1 VTTAYYVLPELRK
14 SVHAGGGYLQAD
26 SKGRFA
32 VTAGSADEAA
42 LIADGAVPIN
52 GGGQILGDALASAGS
67 GATAGAVG
75 EYFEKKVLVGA
86 AIALTTATPAQI
98 AALAL
103 PAGDFD
109 VSGFLGFVAAA
120 TTNITLLQGGS
131 SATSASIDSGANF
144 TARAAA
150 AGLVIGANST
160 ETPLPTVRYSSQSP
174 QTIYLNANAVFT
186 LAALTAYG
194 TLRARRAG

>member
-1 VTTAYYVLPELRK
+1 MTTAYYVLPELRK

-42 LIADGAVPIN
+42 LIRDGAIPIN
-52 GGGQILGDALASAGS
+52 GAGQILGDALASAGS
-67 GATAGAVG
+67 GATPGAVG
-75 EYFEKKVLVGA
+75 EYFEVKVALADAV
-86 AIALTTATPAQI
+86 ALTTATPLQL

-109 VSGFLGFVAAA
+109 VTGFVGFVPAA
-120 TTNITLLQGGS
+120 TTNITLLQGGA
-131 SATSASIDSGANF
+131 SATTAQIDSGASY
-144 TARAAA
+144 TSRAAA
-150 AGLVIGANST
+150 AGLVPGANAV
-160 ETPLPTVRYSSQSP
+160 EAPLPTIRFSSASP
-174 QTIYLNANAVFT
+174 RTVYLNANAAFT